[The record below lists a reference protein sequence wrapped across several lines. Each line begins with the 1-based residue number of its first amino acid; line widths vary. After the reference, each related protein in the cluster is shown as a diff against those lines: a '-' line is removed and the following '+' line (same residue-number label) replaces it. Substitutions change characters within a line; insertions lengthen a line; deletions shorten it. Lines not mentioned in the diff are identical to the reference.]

1 METEIAELKARLAA
15 ILGAE
20 IQASQRQESGEQL
33 SHDEQLLRL
42 ARLGLWCLNAS
53 YSDPIGDVDGGDIQ
67 DKALDLGILT
77 THEVSEPCGEHC
89 ACAEY
94 GFPATC
100 LREADWLAP
109 FETQLGMRRA

>member
-1 METEIAELKARLAA
+1 MDEHTMPFTEVPKTV
-15 ILGAE
+15 GAG
-20 IQASQRQESGEQL
+20 SES
-33 SHDEQLLRL
+33 SRNDQLLRL

-53 YSDPIGDVDGGDIQ
+53 YRDSIGDVDGDGIK
-67 DKALDLGILT
+67 DKALELGILV

-100 LREADWLAP
+100 LREAEWLHP
-109 FETQLGMRRA
+109 FEIQFGMR